1 MSKIIKH
8 WEKTSPWGNYLDP
21 VQSHKVD
28 DYKLAEKRKRLLGY
42 KEALV
47 IPKILENGDTSY
59 IYRSFSNTALRKKY
73 ADKHQ
78 II

>member
-21 VQSHKVD
+21 VQNHKAD
-28 DYKLAEKRKRLLGY
+28 DYRLAEKRKKLLGY

-47 IPKILENGDTSY
+47 LPKILENGDTSY
-59 IYRSFSNTALRKKY
+59 IYRSFIRTISFRLY
-73 ADKHQ
+73 YYGMSP
-78 II
+78 I